1 MHILGFVFIIT
12 TTLVLFLKKETDNSE
27 DPQENKEDRDKK
39 DHIKNYEDN
48 LSTKST
54 YLLMWELLRIVPVK
68 KLIIILLTMK
78 VFRIKIIKISKYS
91 NN

>member
-12 TTLVLFLKKETDNSE
+12 TTLVLFLKKEEDNSE
-27 DPQENKEDRDKK
+27 DPKVVKEDGVKNNQL
-39 DHIKNYEDN
+39 KNYEDN

-68 KLIIILLTMK
+68 KLIVILLTMK
-78 VFRIKIIKISKYS
+78 VF
-91 NN
+91 

>member
-12 TTLVLFLKKETDNSE
+12 TTLVLFLKKEEDNSE
-27 DPQENKEDRDKK
+27 DPKLVKEDGVK
-39 DHIKNYEDN
+39 HNQLKNYEDN

-68 KLIIILLTMK
+68 KLIVILLTMK
-78 VFRIKIIKISKYS
+78 VS
-91 NN
+91 

>member
-12 TTLVLFLKKETDNSE
+12 TTLVLFLKKEEDNSE
-27 DPQENKEDRDKK
+27 DPKEVKEDGVKNNQL
-39 DHIKNYEDN
+39 KNYEDN

-68 KLIIILLTMK
+68 KLIVILLTMK
-78 VFRIKIIKISKYS
+78 VC
-91 NN
+91 